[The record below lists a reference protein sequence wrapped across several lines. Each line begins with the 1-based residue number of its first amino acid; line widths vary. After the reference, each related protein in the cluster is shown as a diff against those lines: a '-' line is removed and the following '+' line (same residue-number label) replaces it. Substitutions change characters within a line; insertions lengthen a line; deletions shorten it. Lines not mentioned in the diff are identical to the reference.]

1 MTAPC
6 ARLSLLHLG
15 LVAGAIVVLGSGPAM
30 AHRLKLFATV
40 EAGEVVAEAFFV
52 GGGRPEGVTVILRDG
67 GGAEIGRGRTD
78 TAGLV
83 RLRPARPGEVTV
95 EVDAGDGHATAVRLA
110 ADRFGIEGTGP
121 GAAAATVPAASAKPP
136 APADG
141 EILRREIEAAVDRAV
156 ARQTRPLLEAL
167 ERAEARLRFNDIAG
181 GVGMIVG
188 LVGLGLW
195 ASARRRRD
203 GSAGEGR

>member
-1 MTAPC
+1 MTDRPS
-6 ARLSLLHLG
+6 RLAFLRLG
-15 LVAGAIVVLGSGPAM
+15 LVAGAIVVLGSGPAA

-52 GGGRPEGVTVILRDG
+52 GGGRPEGVEVILRDA

-78 TAGLV
+78 IDGRV
-83 RLRPARPGEVTV
+83 RLKPARPGDVNV

-110 ADRFGIEGTGP
+110 ADRFGIEGAGP
-121 GAAAATVPAASAKPP
+121 GAAPATVPTAAEPRP
-136 APADG
+136 APADH
-141 EILRREIEAAVDRAV
+141 EALRREIEAAVDRAV

-167 ERAEARLRFNDIAG
+167 ERAEARLRFNDVAG

-203 GSAGEGR
+203 GPPGDGR

>member
-6 ARLSLLHLG
+6 ARLSLLRLG
-15 LVAGAIVVLGSGPAM
+15 LVAGAIVVLGSGPVM
-30 AHRLKLFATV
+30 AHRLKLFATI

-78 TAGLV
+78 IDGRV
-83 RLRPARPGEVTV
+83 RLKPARPGDVNV
-95 EVDAGDGHATAVRLA
+95 EVDAGDGHATAVRLT
-110 ADRFGIEGTGP
+110 ADRFGIEGAGP
-121 GAAAATVPAASAKPP
+121 GAMPTPTPAATTRP
-136 APADG
+136 APADH
-141 EILRREIEAAVDRAV
+141 ETLRREIEAAVDRAV

-167 ERAEARLRFNDIAG
+167 ERAEARLRFNDVAG

-203 GSAGEGR
+203 GSRGEER